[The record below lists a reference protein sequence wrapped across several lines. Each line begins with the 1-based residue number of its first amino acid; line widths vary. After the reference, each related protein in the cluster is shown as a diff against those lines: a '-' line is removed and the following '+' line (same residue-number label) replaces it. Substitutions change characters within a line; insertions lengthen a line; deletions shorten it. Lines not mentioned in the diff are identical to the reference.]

1 MATIRDVA
9 DHAGVSV
16 ATVSHVINESRFVR
30 PETKA
35 RVRAAIEAL
44 DYQLDGI
51 ARSLRRSRTGT
62 IGVVISDIT
71 NPFFA
76 DLVKG
81 IEETAHNLDDK
92 INLFLCN
99 TEEDIERERVYLDVL
114 QEKRVDGLII
124 APAGG
129 NEAYL
134 KRLVEKQFPIV
145 FVDRRLPG
153 VEADTILVDN
163 IEATRGIVAM
173 LTERGYTRIAAIRAD
188 LTANSIHERMEG
200 YRKALEIAGL
210 QNDPTLEFNAASD
223 IDSAFLAA
231 KRLLNTK
238 PLPQAVFCTNNFM
251 TLGMMRALNEAGL
264 ACPDDIA
271 IAGFDDFPWAEAFR
285 PRLAAVAQPAF
296 EMGQKAA
303 ILLDERLS
311 KKRTGQAVHIT
322 LPAEIHVRESMGP
335 APRTQA

>member
-35 RVRAAIEAL
+35 RVRTAIEAL

-62 IGVVISDIT
+62 IGVVISDIA

-81 IEETAHNLDDK
+81 IEETAHNLADK

-99 TEEDIERERVYLDVL
+99 TEEDIERERVYLDLL

-134 KRLVEKQFPIV
+134 KRLVDKQFPLV
-145 FVDRRLPG
+145 FVDRTLPG

-163 IEATRGIVAM
+163 IEATHKIVTM
-173 LTERGYTRIAAIRAD
+173 LTERGHERIAAIQAE
-188 LTANSIHERMEG
+188 LTANSIYERMKG
-200 YRKALEIAGL
+200 YHRALEVAGL
-210 QNDPTLEFNAASD
+210 QIDPSLEFTAASN
-223 IDSAFLAA
+223 IDSAFLVA
-231 KRLLNTK
+231 KQLLAIK
-238 PLPQAVFCTNNFM
+238 PLPDAVFCTNNFM
-251 TLGMMRALNEAGL
+251 TLGMMRALNEARL
-264 ACPDDIA
+264 ECPDDIA

-303 ILLDERLS
+303 ILLEERLS

-322 LPAEIHVRESMGP
+322 LPAEIRVRESLGL
-335 APRTQA
+335 A